1 MDTLLSESVRQHM
14 ELAQKLAKQEKAGKI
29 DYSDPALK
37 RLLALLY
44 IATTPERQITVMTKI
59 IEYLD
64 NKKSEQSEPST
75 NNT

>member
-1 MDTLLSESVRQHM
+1 M
-14 ELAQKLAKQEKAGKI
+14 ELAQKLAKHEKQGKI

-44 IATTPERQITVMTKI
+44 IATTPSRQMTVMEKLL
-59 IEYLD
+59 EYLD
-64 NKKSEQSEPST
+64 SKST